1 MTFDRFEPIG
11 WAIFRG
17 VIAAYS
23 CIGLVT
29 FATYAIYTQVQ
40 LSSNQAYTLQESII
54 PFKQCADVVG
64 STTTY
69 VTAFQIV
76 SMPHLPRILNL
87 IRTIKSSDDRF
98 DSNFHRDRFP
108 SLSSSEDYFYIARD
122 GGWWYNTSNNGQA
135 PSFNL
140 QWTGNDSVMMW
151 ATMPNWDHSIEFGIV
166 GDRGTFGIID
176 ETQVQWT
183 KPLILAPNK
192 NYAIPLIKIQYM
204 LGSYSFFSYI
214 PGA

>member
-76 SMPHLPRILNL
+76 SMPHLLRILK
-87 IRTIKSSDDRF
+87 ISSGQSSHRTIASTLISIET
-98 DSNFHRDRFP
+98 DSRRSP
-108 SLSSSEDYFYIARD
+108 PQKIISILRGTGD
-122 GGWWYNTSNNGQA
+122 GGIIRAITVRPRVSTFNGPA
-135 PSFNL
+135 MTL
-140 QWTGNDSVMMW
+140 
-151 ATMPNWDHSIEFGIV
+151 
-166 GDRGTFGIID
+166 
-176 ETQVQWT
+176 
-183 KPLILAPNK
+183 
-192 NYAIPLIKIQYM
+192 
-204 LGSYSFFSYI
+204 
-214 PGA
+214 